1 MSTIDEKYDSLLY
14 SGLNLGAP
22 LTDETLLADGAGTSR
37 DYENGSIY
45 YHPDLGAYEVQ
56 GAILGRY
63 RELGAEQSSLGYPV
77 SDEEDYYVN
86 EACAGRQNEF
96 NSGVITWTPTDGP
109 IEIYGSDD
117 TSSQPEDHNSDQT
130 SSGDASYQPEEQQY
144 SDQTSS
150 GDASYQP
157 EEQQYSDQ
165 TSSGDGSYQPEE
177 QQYTDDSTQSQEAT
191 GDIDTWLSLDYPAR
205 QLTVSQALQVV
216 DYLISQGDAGLQ
228 LASNAVDQANVT
240 KMQTGNGETK
250 KVVKAYRIK
259 PDIINGI
266 QFKYLVSPTNA
277 KVVGFLDNVDPRMIV
292 FLYKMTTWL
301 RDTWGPDNYC
311 TVTEVHHIGIGHG
324 NPAHLFDCHNTGRA
338 LDLGGISGTTSDGS
352 TFTLSIVN
360 DWGKKPPVVIDG
372 KTCFRLS
379 ESDGL
384 IYSFARGFYE
394 FCMQHCQDISKGSD
408 ELLSAD
414 EVYERTLEQGRE
426 TVKSFICHP
435 DHPDPNLRKSHYNH
449 FHVQVG
455 TTGYEAAPAL

>member
-22 LTDETLLADGAGTSR
+22 LTEETLLTDGAGTSR

-63 RELGAEQSSLGYPV
+63 RDLGAEQSSLGYPV

-96 NSGVITWTPTDGP
+96 NSGVITWTPTDGAVENYDSSSEEESEDNSNLP
-109 IEIYGSDD
+109 YTYDSSNQSYSED
-117 TSSQPEDHNSDQT
+117 TS
-130 SSGDASYQPEEQQY
+130 GQPEEEQY
-144 SDQTSS
+144 
-150 GDASYQP
+150 P
-157 EEQQYSDQ
+157 EEY
-165 TSSGDGSYQPEE
+165 
-177 QQYTDDSTQSQEAT
+177 TQSQEAT
-191 GDIDTWLSLDYPAR
+191 SDIDTWLSTDYPAR
-205 QLTVSQALQVV
+205 QLTVSQALQVI
-216 DYLISQGDAGLQ
+216 DHLISQGDAGLQ
-228 LASNAVDQANVT
+228 LASTAVDQTNVT
-240 KMQTGNGETK
+240 KMQSGNGETK

-259 PDIINGI
+259 PDIINGL
-266 QFKYLVSPTNA
+266 QFKYLVSPTNG
-277 KVVGFLDNVDPRMIV
+277 KVIGFLDNIDPRMIV

-352 TFTLSIVN
+352 SFTLSIVN
-360 DWGKKPPVVIDG
+360 DWGKKPPVTTNG

-394 FCMQHCQDISKGSD
+394 FCMLHCQDKSQGRD
-408 ELLSAD
+408 ALLSSEEAAQ
-414 EVYERTLEQGRE
+414 RTLEPGRE
-426 TVKSFICHP
+426 TVHTFICHP
-435 DHPDPNLRKSHYNH
+435 DHPDPSLRKSHYNH

-455 TTGYEAAPAL
+455 PTNYEAAPAL